1 MEPQVVLTFLPSTAA
16 IVEPLQLLIGMVKTI
31 NGWPAIGRLVV
42 LVSVNKFVVQ
52 RERTVKDHK
61 TPIIGTVGRLQGG
74 DQPPVPIHANSTY
87 KVGDSLNALLPSL
100 GQALVHMAP
109 CSSPVLGRGV
119 SDNAQRAREKR

>member
-1 MEPQVVLTFLPSTAA
+1 MGPQVVLTFLPSTAA
-16 IVEPLQLLIGMVKTI
+16 IVEPLQLRIGMVETI

-61 TPIIGTVGRLQGG
+61 TPIIGTVGCLQA

-109 CSSPVLGRGV
+109 CSSTVLERGV